1 MASCKKDAKGRKLGK
16 GESYRSDGRYCYSYT
31 ICGERKWLYASDL
44 AELRELERRIEH
56 D

>member
-31 ICGERKWLYASDL
+31 ICGERKFFSNFKY
-44 AELRELERRIEH
+44 H
-56 D
+56 QHT